1 MKTHRNVRGAA
12 AVEMA
17 ITMVVLIPLIFFALF
32 LEDFVY
38 YRLNGQ
44 EPLISAAWDHITPD
58 YMTVAPD
65 VGGMNRLKYCD
76 HTAAYDSY
84 QQQFDCQ
91 GAGGAEEPEEGDGYS
106 ATGGSDKIGHHHATG
121 AHQCW
126 LGGGQQL
133 KCSIDKSGGMEIVAG
148 DAMTGFFGSAWN
160 RGGIANCSAQLNV
173 FNWIIPQGISQGG
186 GWLWSKKKLTNHTQ
200 FGKKGGG
207 SRAGEKGWSD
217 EYGIADA
224 HKDGAGIQATDA
236 PGDGDKDMGSWLLS
250 KEKHAMLV
258 DPWALTHIKP
268 VKPLTDA
275 LLADATPPGSLLPG
289 IDKPFNPL
297 LARTGYYY
305 TQYGK
310 TPADDAMQWNSDMK
324 DFLSDDSRKDGTGDN
339 LKSVPVMWVPEKT
352 RPGYKGGYASGY
364 EDSRAQAANRPN
376 EFPKVWGPQ

>member
-1 MKTHRNVRGAA
+1 MKTRRNARGAA

-44 EPLISAAWDHITPD
+44 EPLIAAAWDHVTPD
-58 YMTVAPD
+58 YMTTAPD
-65 VGGMNRLKYCD
+65 VGGMNRLQYCD

-84 QQQFDCQ
+84 QQQFDCDGPSGGATAGGGYSVT
-91 GAGGAEEPEEGDGYS
+91 GAGG
-106 ATGGSDKIGHHHATG
+106 KLGHHHATG

-126 LGGGQQL
+126 LGGGQQIE
-133 KCSIDKSGGMEIVAG
+133 CSIDKSGGMEIVAG
-148 DAMTGFFGSAWN
+148 DAMTGFFASDWN

-200 FGKKGGG
+200 YGKKGGG

-217 EYGIADA
+217 EYSLADA
-224 HKDGAGIQATDA
+224 HTDGEGIQASDYQETHGED
-236 PGDGDKDMGSWLLS
+236 DTGSWLLS
-250 KEKHAMLV
+250 MEKHAMLV
-258 DPWALTHIKP
+258 DPWALTHIDP

-275 LLADATPPGSLLPG
+275 LLANASPPGSVAPG
-289 IDKPFNPL
+289 IDFPFNPL

-305 TQYGK
+305 TKYGK
-310 TPADDAMQWNSDMK
+310 TPAADAMQWNSDMS
-324 DFLSDDSRKDGTGDN
+324 DFLSSGSRKDGTGDN

-352 RPGYKGGYASGY
+352 RPGYSGGYASGY
-364 EDSRAQAANRPN
+364 QDSRAQAANRPN